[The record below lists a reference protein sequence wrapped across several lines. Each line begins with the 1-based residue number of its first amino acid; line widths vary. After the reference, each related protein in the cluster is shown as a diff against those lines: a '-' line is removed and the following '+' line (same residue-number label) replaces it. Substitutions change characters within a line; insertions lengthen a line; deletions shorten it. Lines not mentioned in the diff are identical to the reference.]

1 MSYVVGPQYGV
12 PYTLTGPDGAQAV
25 FNDTTSPFYA
35 GVLVP
40 EECSGLDSAE
50 TRESAAERTEQDGA
64 IQGSNWYGKRP
75 VILAGELR
83 GGGTVLRNE
92 AAARV
97 MRASNAMRRD
107 ATLVWTPDG
116 GEQVFVKGRRAQPT
130 RITGNWNKKFQIA
143 VMAADPRI
151 YSTTL
156 TTGTVTAAAASE
168 AGRSYNR
175 VFNYTYGA
183 TTPNATLF
191 VTNNG
196 WGESP
201 PIVRIWGPGINP
213 SLINNTTGQ
222 AMNLTYTLT
231 SAEEYLELD
240 FFNRTIKLMGTSN
253 RYSAMNFATS
263 EWWYLQPDQNE
274 IRLAYSSFGAGAK
287 MEIFYRDAW
296 V

>member
-12 PYTLTGPDGAQAV
+12 PYTLEGPDGAIAV
-25 FNDTTSPFYA
+25 FNDQTSPYFA

-64 IQGSNWYGKRP
+64 IQGDNWYGKRAI
-75 VILAGELR
+75 ILGGELLVS
-83 GGGTVLRNE
+83 GTIARNE

-97 MRASNAMRRD
+97 MRASNAMRKD
-107 ATLVWTPDG
+107 ATLIWTPDG
-116 GEQVFVKGRRAQPT
+116 GEQVFVKVRRSQRTTIA
-130 RITGNWNKKFQIA
+130 GNWNKKFQIPLT
-143 VMAADPRI
+143 AADPRI
-151 YSTTL
+151 YSTLL
-156 TTGTVTAAAASE
+156 TTGTVSAAAATE
-168 AGRSYNR
+168 AGRSYNKK
-175 VFNYTYGA
+175 FNYIYGA
-183 TTPNATLF
+183 TAANGVLF

-201 PIVRIWGPGINP
+201 PIIRVYGPGINP

-222 AMNLTYTLT
+222 SINLTYTLT

-240 FFNRTIKLMGTSN
+240 FFNRTIKLQGTSN
-253 RYSAMNFATS
+253 RYSAMQFATS

-274 IRLAYSSFGAGAK
+274 IRLAYSSFSAGAK